1 MTLPAKNLI
10 QPVRA
15 ASPARRKYSDI
26 GLEEAMRLVGK
37 QNVIAWEL
45 PATPRPSSDTL
56 VEVLRRLQVFDLSAS
71 EQSKTLL
78 IDALLA
84 EIVPGHDNLK
94 IWKAAPLQTDALTGI
109 ADYLIAPRRVY
120 LATPLLCVIEAK
132 RDDFERGRAQCIAEM
147 YACAWNNRQA
157 NVPGDVFGIVSNGQT
172 WQFYKLAEVSG
183 EVYESEIYALREMPA
198 LLGALDYV
206 CGECAKHIAQ
216 AITRVEDPRG

>member
-1 MTLPAKNLI
+1 MAKRNFSGL
-10 QPVRA
+10 R
-15 ASPARRKYSDI
+15 
-26 GLEEAMRLVGK
+26 LEEAMDL
-37 QNVIAWEL
+37 I
-45 PATPRPSSDTL
+45 PARDVTRWNLSAAERPPSDTL
-56 VEVLRRLQVFDLSAS
+56 LTVLRRFDSYDLTGS
-71 EQSKTLL
+71 EAAKVML
-78 IDALLA
+78 IDIILSD
-84 EIVPGHDNLK
+84 IVPLYEGLK
-94 IWKAAPLQTDALTGI
+94 VWKDEPLETGTVGGI

-206 CGECAKHIAQ
+206 CASCARNA
-216 AITRVEDPRG
+216 P